1 MSHKT
6 GNCAGFTI
14 LELLVS
20 IGIFVVILMA
30 MASFSTL
37 LIRTNTANEVRNAAI
52 RAALAKLHKAE
63 LLQFSSDPS
72 DSSGFFLIR
81 DSSVAYSI
89 AYTSSS
95 PASNIKKID
104 ETISYNYKGKSLS
117 FTLSTIVLKP

>member
-37 LIRTNTANEVRNAAI
+37 LIRTNTANEVRNSAI
-52 RAALAKLHKAE
+52 REGISKLHQAE
-63 LLQFSSDPS
+63 FLPFSSDPS

-89 AYTSSS
+89 TYTSSS
-95 PASNIKKID
+95 PASNMKKID